1 MRLVCL
7 SLMLCAISANAQY
20 RRRTPSNS
28 PGDLTGG
35 AYNQPSATMHGTL
48 KKITSKDIFILV
60 ENDQS
65 VDIDRTHKTKFM
77 KDGKEIKPADIAVGS
92 VVTVDV
98 NHDPQLHP
106 LAVTLTVDSGPID
119 SGINASGP
127 SAASGPEPPH
137 ATSGAASPSSAPAA
151 APAKPAESTNQ

>member
-1 MRLVCL
+1 MRLLCL
-7 SLMLCAISANAQY
+7 SLILCAISANAQY
-20 RRRTPSNS
+20 RRRTTSNS

-60 ENDQS
+60 EGDQS

-77 KDGKEIKPADIAVGS
+77 KDGKEIKPADIAPGS

-106 LAVTLTVDSGPID
+106 LAVTLTVDSGPI
-119 SGINASGP
+119 GQ
-127 SAASGPEPPH
+127 EPLP
-137 ATSGAASPSSAPAA
+137 ATNGAASTT